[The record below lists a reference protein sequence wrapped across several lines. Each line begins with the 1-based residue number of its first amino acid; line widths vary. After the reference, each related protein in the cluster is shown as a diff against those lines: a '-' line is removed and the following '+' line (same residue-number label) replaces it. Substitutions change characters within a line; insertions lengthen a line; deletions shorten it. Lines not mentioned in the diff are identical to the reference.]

1 MDSSIFRDNSMK
13 CVVLKRQF
21 FTMKKNNLRI
31 QVACYYSEKPLF
43 QTQIQAC
50 PEITNNIDTTCY
62 LTGPPVIHVKT
73 ENVRQLGP
81 IQRQSTLAMK
91 FTIKRVSSV
100 VQAISLM
107 LEGDT
112 HF

>member
-1 MDSSIFRDNSMK
+1 M
-13 CVVLKRQF
+13 
-21 FTMKKNNLRI
+21 
-31 QVACYYSEKPLF
+31 ACYYSEKPLF
-43 QTQIQAC
+43 QTQTQAC

-62 LTGPPVIHVKT
+62 ITGPAVIHMKT
-73 ENVRQLGP
+73 ETVRQLCL

-91 FTIKRVSSV
+91 FTSKRASFV

-112 HF
+112 